1 MKHSLLRFTIFPFL
15 LTAFLGNP
23 LTAETHLFKQYRQT
37 TTPRI
42 SAGARFYQSRH
53 RGDIQIS
60 TQAKLQPLAKQ
71 TRTTANPQ
79 LSGPVTESI
88 NYARDDSLNGW
99 GQSPPDNAGC
109 VGPNHFL
116 LAVNTAI
123 EWYDKNTRTREYSQS
138 LNTFFAPTSPTDLFD
153 PRVLWDQYNN
163 RYVVIADE
171 QSDSNNSAFI
181 HIAVSQTSN
190 PNDGWYFQRI
200 DTKLN
205 INGTDTWLDF
215 PSLGVSS
222 EALYLSG
229 NMFTFSNAYQATR
242 IWIIDKTLYS
252 GGTSAYTMHDPS
264 TEAGLSSQAFTIQP
278 AHMYGVQPTNVGAF
292 MFSSEW
298 DDNNG
303 NNDLIAV
310 FRVDDPLGTS
320 GGPLFTV
327 QFLNPGEIHNNS
339 SGVPTSPQKDSNV
352 NIDFGDDRA
361 QSCVWRQGTL
371 AGAFTINPSSGTQA
385 GQATNFWFTA
395 TTSELTAVSL
405 VQQGLVEGDDIA
417 DNAATGFPAI
427 SINANGDIGIGYSA
441 CASTIY
447 AGAYYTV
454 HQAADAPGSNQG
466 SFLMHDGLNAYVRT
480 GLPIHIGNRWG
491 DYSSIALDPNDEND
505 FWVFNQYAWTPGN
518 YDPFADEDGRWATA
532 FARILP
538 NGPSALRKNA
548 GGVTPAGFILSQN
561 YPNPFNP
568 ATTIRYSLSYRA
580 NVRIIVYNALGE
592 TVRELVNTE
601 QNSGFYQISFNAS
614 GLSSGIYFY
623 TMFVNN
629 SKHQIRKMMLIE

>member
-1 MKHSLLRFTIFPFL
+1 MKRLSLFSYVLFFSFL
-15 LTAFLGNP
+15 SILSNP
-23 LTAETHLFKQYRQT
+23 LSAGTHPYKQYRQT
-37 TTPRI
+37 SKPRI
-42 SAGARFYQSRH
+42 SAGAQFYQARH
-53 RGDIQIS
+53 SGQINITS
-60 TQAKLQPLAKQ
+60 QKDVQMLAKPAK
-71 TRTTANPQ
+71 TAAAPQ

-88 NYARDDSLNGW
+88 TYARDDSLNGW

-109 VGPNHFL
+109 VGPNHFI

-123 EWYDKNTRTREYSQS
+123 EWYDKNTRIREHSEG
-138 LNTFFAPTSPTDLFD
+138 LNTFFAATSPTDLFD

-171 QSDSNNSAFI
+171 QSDTDKTAHI
-181 HIAVSQTSN
+181 HIAVSQTSD

-205 INGTDTWLDF
+205 ISGTDTWLDF
-215 PSLGVSS
+215 PSLGVSN

-229 NMFTFSNAYQATR
+229 NMFSFSSTYQATR
-242 IWIIDKTLYS
+242 IWIIDKGLYS
-252 GGTSAYTMHDPS
+252 GGTSSYTVYDPS

-278 AHMYGVQPTNVGAF
+278 AHMYGVQPVNVGAF

-310 FRVDDPLGTS
+310 FRVDDPLGTGS
-320 GGPLFTV
+320 GAVFTV

-339 SGVPTSPQKDSNV
+339 SGVPTAPQKDSNV

-361 QSCVWRQGTL
+361 QSCVWRDGTL
-371 AGAFTINPSSGTQA
+371 AGAFTLNPSSGTQS

-395 TTSELTAVSL
+395 STAELTAISL
-405 VQQGLVEGDDIA
+405 EQQGLVEGDDIA
-417 DNAATGFPAI
+417 DNTATGFPAI

-447 AGAYYTV
+447 AGAYFTV
-454 HQAADAPGSNQG
+454 HQISDASGTNQG
-466 SFLMHDGLNAYVRT
+466 SFLMHDGLDSYVRT

-491 DYSSIALDPNDEND
+491 DYSSIALDPTDEND
-505 FWVFNQYAWTPGN
+505 FWVFNQYAWTHGS
-518 YDPFADEDGRWATA
+518 YDPFADEDGRWSTA

-538 NGPSALRKNA
+538 NGPSAIEKNKNTGTVDDFA
-548 GGVTPAGFILSQN
+548 LLQN

-568 ATTIRYSLSYRA
+568 ATTIRYALQKSA
-580 NVRIIVYNALGE
+580 KVRIIVYNALGE
-592 TVRELVNTE
+592 TVRELVNKE
-601 QNSGFYQISFNAS
+601 QSSGIYQIAFNAS
-614 GLSSGIYFY
+614 GLPSGIYFY
-623 TMFVNN
+623 TLNIN
-629 SKHQIRKMMLIE
+629 GSNHQIRKMMLIE